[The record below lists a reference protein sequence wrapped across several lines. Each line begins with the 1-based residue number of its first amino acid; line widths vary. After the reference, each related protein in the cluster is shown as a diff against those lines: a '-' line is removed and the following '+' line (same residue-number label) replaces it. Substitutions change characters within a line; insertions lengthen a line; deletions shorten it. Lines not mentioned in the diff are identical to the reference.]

1 MKTANIVILESSEEF
16 LDELK
21 NYFDGKDEFNVCA
34 VTGSGNAGGG
44 NAGSGNGA
52 VQTGDAAAP
61 AGLLAVLVI
70 SGGVVTVL
78 ARRKRMR

>member
-34 VTGSGNAGGG
+34 VTGSGNAGMEYIETYKPDVVIL
-44 NAGSGNGA
+44 N
-52 VQTGDAAAP
+52 
-61 AGLLAVLVI
+61 LVLRGRVGF
-70 SGGVVTVL
+70 GGVDYL
-78 ARRKRMR
+78 